1 MAEAKK
7 TETSAEPKLI
17 EVKFNYA
24 HTVNRTEYKKDQT
37 GKVRPHIAERLEA
50 KGIAKRV

>member
-7 TETSAEPKLI
+7 TETAPKL
-17 EVKFNYA
+17 EKVKFNYA
-24 HTVNRTEYKKDQT
+24 HTVNRTEFKKDQT
-37 GKVRPHIAERLEA
+37 GEVRPHIADRLEA